1 MLSAFI
7 SSLVYPFAH
16 IHILNAGQM
25 SLYMSEGQWWNVTK
39 RIYSSTVLK
48 SFVEVLVLYFNF

>member
-16 IHILNAGQM
+16 ILNAGQM
-25 SLYMSEGQWWNVTK
+25 SLYMSEGRWWNVTK
-39 RIYSSTVLK
+39 RIYSSIVLK